1 MDNLLN
7 VYFYFF
13 HSCPTLLTHIS
24 MSYLFFQSL
33 AAVSTRGKFS
43 LMLHFGENVFQDE
56 LYDLDENIAH
66 S

>member
-1 MDNLLN
+1 
-7 VYFYFF
+7 
-13 HSCPTLLTHIS
+13 